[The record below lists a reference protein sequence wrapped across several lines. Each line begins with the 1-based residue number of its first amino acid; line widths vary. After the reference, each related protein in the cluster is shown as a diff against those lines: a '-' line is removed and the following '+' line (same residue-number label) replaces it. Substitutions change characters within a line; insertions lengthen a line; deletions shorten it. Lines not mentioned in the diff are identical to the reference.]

1 MRKAVALFLCGVMM
15 TSFVLSGCQKPEET
29 EIDLTGTLTEPSEQ
43 TEPTEET
50 TSEYENNF
58 RKVASLY
65 AVKMPN
71 EDKGV
76 RVFADGVRGGG
87 FYSAGSGYVYFGYES
102 LFGESRMEINLDSA
116 TLKPSVTFMLSY
128 GDTRFYGRSHDGDVT
143 SDGVEAFIDEI
154 IEGNTDHYEIYDGS
168 ALADNAENIKK
179 DLPILYSR
187 FIKLSENAFW
197 EVNLGLEDMGISLGS
212 KYRDVDP
219 AQPLS
224 SEVVIKN
231 EHIFEKGVCSDCG
244 MLWCEYF
251 YKTTGELKKAEGD
264 WRSVYGQRSNSMF
277 ASDDYV
283 QCTASGKDNAEIYY
297 QHRLNLS
304 GKTVKESCTVVGQKE
319 NKKYKS
325 FIIYD
330 YAQGEF
336 KTDDNSTSYK
346 YIYEVFVKADPGSFD
361 QVFESKEAFKQACTV
376 YLFVVGDDG
385 VGRSVWDLKEED
397 EIKEQLEHDGCTYFT
412 KDEIVDRLWDRYPTM
427 LESLDKGLVWLDTSL
442 ADMGINW
449 KK

>member
-1 MRKAVALFLCGVMM
+1 MKKFVALFLSGVMM
-15 TSFVLSGCQKPEET
+15 TSFILCGCQDPEASET
-29 EIDLTGTLTEPSEQ
+29 YVSGTLTEP

-50 TSEYENNF
+50 TSEFENNY

-87 FYSAGSGYVYFGYES
+87 FYSAGSDNVYFGYES
-102 LFGESRMEINLDSA
+102 LFGESRMEINFDSA
-116 TLKPSVTFMLSY
+116 TLRPSVTFMLSY
-128 GDTRFYGRSHDGDVT
+128 GDTRFYGRSHDGDIP

-154 IEGNTDHYEIYDGS
+154 ISGNTDHYELYDGS

-187 FIKLSENAFW
+187 FIKVSENAFW
-197 EVNLGLEDMGISLGS
+197 EVDLGLEDMGINLGS
-212 KYRDVDP
+212 KYRKVDP
-219 AQPLS
+219 EQPLS

-231 EHIFEKGVCSDCG
+231 EHKFEKGVCSDCG

-251 YKTTGELKKAEGD
+251 YKTTGELNKIEGD
-264 WRSVYGQRSNSMF
+264 WHSLYGQRSNSMF
-277 ASDDYV
+277 AADDYV
-283 QCTASGKDNAEIYY
+283 QCTASGKDNGEIYY
-297 QHRLNLS
+297 QHLINLS
-304 GKTVKESCTVVGQKE
+304 GKTVVESCTAVGKKE

-330 YAQGEF
+330 YAQGQF
-336 KTDDNSTSYK
+336 KNDDNSSSYK
-346 YIYEVFVKADPGSFD
+346 YVYEVIVNADPGSFD
-361 QVFESKEAFKQACTV
+361 KVFESKEAFKQACTV
-376 YLFVVGDDG
+376 YLF
-385 VGRSVWDLKEED
+385 
-397 EIKEQLEHDGCTYFT
+397 IEQLEHDGCTYFT

-427 LESLDKGLVWLDTSL
+427 LECLNKGLVWLDTSL
-442 ADMGINW
+442 TDMGINW